1 MMAQQAKGR
10 AARPAN
16 LSLTPEPSEWREL
29 ILEKCSLISTYVT
42 KVHTHTHTHTH
53 TRLIEAEQDSKSKTE
68 LGGAACLQSQIQRQA
83 EL

>member
-1 MMAQQAKGR
+1 MFTDLYIRYQGA
-10 AARPAN
+10 
-16 LSLTPEPSEWREL
+16 
-29 ILEKCSLISTYVT
+29 
-42 KVHTHTHTHTH
+42 HTHTHTHTH